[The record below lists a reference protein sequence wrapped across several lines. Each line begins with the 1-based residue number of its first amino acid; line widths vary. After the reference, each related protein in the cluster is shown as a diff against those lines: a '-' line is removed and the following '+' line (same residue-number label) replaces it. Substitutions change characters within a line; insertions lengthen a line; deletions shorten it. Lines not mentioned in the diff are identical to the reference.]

1 MLLCECFWCFFLGYL
16 LDIIHIFWGVES
28 DEFCGV
34 GCGVLGW
41 CVVFEE
47 FDFAVMIWMTMT
59 AILITDALGFQTPY
73 VEVFG
78 PQTYLKHPKTPSQ
91 EVFKEA

>member
-1 MLLCECFWCFFLGYL
+1 VSVFGVFRFWIFIGYL
-16 LDIIHIFWGVES
+16 IFWGVES

-41 CVVFEE
+41 CVVLEE

-59 AILITDALGFQTPY
+59 AILINDDALGFQTPY

-78 PQTYLKHPKTPSQ
+78 PPNIPKTS
-91 EVFKEA
+91 